1 MPGRSPESAARSARV
16 ASEIQT
22 EMKRQGLT
30 GRELAARIEQIRG
43 APLPNEMWVSRRITG
58 KTNLVKPERIV
69 YGPTDDLKVIAEALN
84 IPPARLVRVVNVNKT
99 LNKPAAA

>member
-30 GRELAARIEQIRG
+30 GRELAARIEEIRG
-43 APLPNEMWVSRRITG
+43 AALPNEMWVSRRITG
-58 KTNLVKPERIV
+58 KTNLVRAERVV
-69 YGPTDDLKVIAEALN
+69 YGPTDDLRIIAQALN
-84 IPPARLVRVVNVNKT
+84 VNPSRLIRAVNVNKK
-99 LNKPAAA
+99 LNKPAA